1 MSNCMIYPYV
11 VVMYI
16 LSVSV
21 LAFAIRSNEADLH
34 FRVVFNH
41 LKSFNR
47 FIIFRFKIRQLTV
60 MARTDK
66 SVFYYFENNLVI
78 CDGKPYCAVL

>member
-1 MSNCMIYPYV
+1 MSNRMIYPYV

-16 LSVSV
+16 LSVCV
-21 LAFAIRSNEADLH
+21 LAIDIRTDETDLH

-41 LKSFNR
+41 LKTFNR
-47 FIIFRFKIRQLTV
+47 FIISRFKIRQLTV

-66 SVFYYFENNLVI
+66 SVFYYFDDNLVL
-78 CDGKPYCAVL
+78 CDGKPHCAVL